1 MDIAKFS
8 IPSSPQSPEI
18 WQNLHYGI
26 SNFWISVQSLI
37 KVSCHKSRTSDDI
50 RIKLGPKTKLDKK
63 NKIKL
68 ANCNVIVNFLIYGQ
82 FEAIRKP
89 ITKSENRT
97 KESLTQLST
106 IALSKGTIFAP
117 PKKLFL
123 CKKMLTSAK
132 LRGLLS

>member
-1 MDIAKFS
+1 M
-8 IPSSPQSPEI
+8 
-18 WQNLHYGI
+18 
-26 SNFWISVQSLI
+26 
-37 KVSCHKSRTSDDI
+37 
-50 RIKLGPKTKLDKK
+50 KLGPKTKLDKK

-82 FEAIRKP
+82 FEAIRKL

-117 PKKLFL
+117 PKKVVFMQKNADISKIKRAFVLKSIFSE
-123 CKKMLTSAK
+123 TT
-132 LRGLLS
+132 